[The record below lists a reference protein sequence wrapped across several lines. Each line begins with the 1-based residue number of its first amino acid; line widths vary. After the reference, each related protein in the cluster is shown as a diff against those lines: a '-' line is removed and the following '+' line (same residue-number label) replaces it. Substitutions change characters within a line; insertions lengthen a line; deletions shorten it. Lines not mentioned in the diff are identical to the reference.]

1 MRTIRE
7 NLEEAIE
14 LFKTN
19 KVMNHLRACE
29 LVYMDLST
37 IQNFPVE
44 AVTVFVYYQKFLV
57 EKHQSVKK
65 VGVVEKILEWI
76 HSRYTK
82 SKLVDLLNKADVINF
97 GDGDK
102 YLKDIFLL
110 VRKAI

>member
-19 KVMNHLRACE
+19 KVMDHLKACE

-37 IQNFPVE
+37 IQNFPPDVV
-44 AVTVFVYYQKFLV
+44 AVFIYYQKFLV

-65 VGVVEKILEWI
+65 VGLVEKVLEWI

-82 SKLVDLLNKADVINF
+82 SKLIDLLNKSERINL